1 MTSSSPTP
9 SAPAAAPSE
18 RPAAVGP
25 DAGAAATPGS
35 SAPERPSSAAPPRPS
50 GDVGTASQAS
60 AAASGPAATP
70 AATPVAEPA
79 APADDWRRR
88 LARWWAEFSLQTK
101 LLAVATLVVSLLM
114 TGITFFALNGI
125 QQDARMSDTRYARDL
140 GLLLSANVTPLVAQ
154 GNDRELAAVAE
165 RFWRSSRS
173 LRYIV
178 FADADG
184 VIYLGIPM
192 GNGSTGG
199 PGEELLSRRLE
210 LPVEL
215 QRRPDNPLVRQHLTP
230 DGQVTDVFVPILVDD
245 RYLGVVAL
253 GINPNETLL
262 ASAALSREVTVA
274 VFISIWVLVILGSV
288 FNALTITRP
297 VKELLRGVRA
307 IAGGDFAA
315 RIALPV
321 GGELG
326 ELLQGFNTM
335 ASQLEAYKA
344 ANIEELRA
352 EQGKQQSLIATM
364 ADGAVLLD
372 EEGRLVL
379 ANPTARRLFRWEG
392 RKLEGSDLEEELPDR
407 LAMEL
412 HGPLSSLVASDR
424 DSADVRVSLGE
435 PARTLRIVLQS
446 VRDASGESLKGI
458 AMTIQDLTREVEL
471 NAAQSRFISNVSHEL
486 RTPLFNIKSYVET
499 LHDLGDQLSEE
510 ETREFLGIA
519 NAETDRLTRLVND
532 VLDLSRLESDRVW
545 QLEPLEVV
553 PAIEQTLRTYRL
565 NAEDRGVALVL
576 EADPALPRVLGNW
589 DLLLQ
594 VFDNLVGNA
603 LKFTK
608 SGGALMLRVYP
619 WPDSCRLE
627 PGTAPGDSPTCAL
640 TSPLPRLRIE
650 IADTGC
656 GISAADQE
664 RIFERFFRVENAVHT
679 EAGTGLG
686 LSIVRG
692 ILEKHG
698 TRVKMA
704 SEPGVGTTFWF
715 DLPLEQ
721 SDADELKLQ
730 AERRSYD
737 RDGMKA

>member
-1 MTSSSPTP
+1 MSWR
-9 SAPAAAPSE
+9 AAL
-18 RPAAVGP
+18 G
-25 DAGAAATPGS
+25 
-35 SAPERPSSAAPPRPS
+35 
-50 GDVGTASQAS
+50 
-60 AAASGPAATP
+60 
-70 AATPVAEPA
+70 
-79 APADDWRRR
+79 
-88 LARWWAEFSLQTK
+88 RWWAEFSLQTK

-125 QQDARMSDTRYARDL
+125 QRDAQMSDTRYARDL
-140 GLLLSANVTPLVAQ
+140 GLLLSANVTPLVAE
-154 GNDRELAAVAE
+154 GNDRELAAVAD

-173 LRYIV
+173 LRYIF
-178 FADADG
+178 FADPEG
-184 VIYLGIPM
+184 VIYLGIPI
-192 GNGSTGG
+192 GASSGSS
-199 PGEELLSRRLE
+199 ELLLSRRLE
-210 LPVEL
+210 LPADL
-215 QRRPDNPLVRQHLTP
+215 QKRPDTPLIRQHLSP
-230 DGQVTDVFVPILVDD
+230 DGQVTDVFVPMVSDG
-245 RYLGVVAL
+245 RYLGVLAL

-262 ASAALSREVTVA
+262 ASAALTREVTVA
-274 VFISIWVLVILGSV
+274 VFISIWVLVILGAV

-297 VKELLRGVRA
+297 VKELLQGVRS
-307 IAGGDFAA
+307 IAGGKFET
-315 RIALPV
+315 RLALPV

-326 ELLQGFNTM
+326 ELLEGFNTM
-335 ASQLEAYKA
+335 ASQLEDYKA
-344 ANIEELRA
+344 ANIEELTA
-352 EQGKQQSLIATM
+352 AQVKQQSLIATM

-372 EEGRLVL
+372 AEGAIVL

-392 RKLEGSDLEEELPDR
+392 RNLEGNDLIAELPER

-412 HGPLSSLVASDR
+412 QSALESVTCRDR
-424 DSADVRVSLGE
+424 DTTDVRCSFGE

-499 LHDLGDQLSEE
+499 LHDLGDQLTEE
-510 ETREFLGIA
+510 EKREFLGIA

-532 VLDLSRLESDRVW
+532 VLDLSRLESERVW
-545 QLEPLEVV
+545 TLEPLELA

-565 NAEDRGVALVL
+565 NADEKGVTLAFD
-576 EADPALPRVLGNW
+576 ADPLLPRVLGNW

-603 LKFTK
+603 LKFTPK
-608 SGGALMLRVYP
+608 GGRLQLRAYP
-619 WPDSCRLE
+619 WPDLCQLA
-627 PGTAPGDSPTCAL
+627 PGTAPNSESPSCEL

-650 IADTGC
+650 IADSGC
-656 GISAADQE
+656 GISEADQE

-698 TRVKMA
+698 TQVRMA

-715 DLPLEQ
+715 DLPLED
-721 SDADELKLQ
+721 SDTDELQLL
-730 AERRSYD
+730 AERRRYD
-737 RDGMKA
+737 QAVPL

>member
-1 MTSSSPTP
+1 MTLS
-9 SAPAAAPSE
+9 
-18 RPAAVGP
+18 
-25 DAGAAATPGS
+25 DPGQARTGT
-35 SAPERPSSAAPPRPS
+35 APEDSLN
-50 GDVGTASQAS
+50 Q
-60 AAASGPAATP
+60 
-70 AATPVAEPA
+70 
-79 APADDWRRR
+79 WRAR
-88 LARWWAEFSLQTK
+88 LRRWWAEFSLQTK

-114 TGITFFALNGI
+114 TGITFLALNGI
-125 QQDARMSDTRYARDL
+125 QRDARMSDTRFARDL
-140 GLLLSANVTPLVAQ
+140 GLLLSANVTPLVAE
-154 GNDRELAAVAE
+154 GNDRELASVAE
-165 RFWRSSRS
+165 RFWQSSRS
-173 LRYIV
+173 LRYIF
-178 FADADG
+178 FADSDG

-192 GNGSTGG
+192 GGSTGM
-199 PGEELLSRRLE
+199 GERLLSRRLE
-210 LPVEL
+210 LPADI
-215 QRRPDNPLVRQHLTP
+215 QRRPDNPLIRQHLTP
-230 DGQVTDVFVPILVDD
+230 DGQVTDVFVPMVSDG

-262 ASAALSREVTVA
+262 ASAALTREVTVA

-288 FNALTITRP
+288 FNALTITQP
-297 VKELLRGVRA
+297 VKELLRGVRS
-307 IAGGDFAA
+307 IAGGNFET

-326 ELLQGFNTM
+326 ELLNGFNTM
-335 ASQLEAYKA
+335 ASQLEVYKA
-344 ANIEELRA
+344 ANIEELTA
-352 EQGKQQSLIATM
+352 AQVKQQSLIATM

-372 EEGRLVL
+372 AEGHIVL

-392 RKLEGSDLEEELPDR
+392 RNLEGSELAGELPDR

-412 HGPLSSLVASDR
+412 HDPLESLILNER
-424 DSADVRVSLGE
+424 DNTEVRCSFGD
-435 PARTLRIVLQS
+435 PSRTLRIVLQS

-486 RTPLFNIKSYVET
+486 RTPLCNIKSYVET
-499 LHDLGDQLSEE
+499 LHDMGDLLSPEE
-510 ETREFLGIA
+510 QKEFLSIA
-519 NAETDRLTRLVND
+519 NAETDRLSRLVTD

-545 QLEPLEVV
+545 QLEPMDLA

-565 NAEDRGVALVL
+565 NAEEKGVTLIFAG
-576 EADPALPRVLGNW
+576 DQHLPRVRGNW

-603 LKFTK
+603 LKFTRD
-608 SGGALMLRVYP
+608 GGQLLLRAYP
-619 WPDSCRLE
+619 WPDHCPLD
-627 PGTAPGDSPTCAL
+627 PGASPGDNPSCAL
-640 TSPLPRLRIE
+640 TSPLPRLRVE

-656 GISAADQE
+656 GISEADQA

-698 TRVKMA
+698 SQARMA

-715 DLPLEQ
+715 DLPLE
-721 SDADELKLQ
+721 DADGDELQVQVERSSSMADMDK
-730 AERRSYD
+730 ERRT
-737 RDGMKA
+737 ALA

>member
-1 MTSSSPTP
+1 MSSSAP
-9 SAPAAAPSE
+9 SAPGS
-18 RPAAVGP
+18 RPAAEP
-25 DAGAAATPGS
+25 ATPS
-35 SAPERPSSAAPPRPS
+35 
-50 GDVGTASQAS
+50 
-60 AAASGPAATP
+60 
-70 AATPVAEPA
+70 
-79 APADDWRRR
+79 WRRA
-88 LARWWAEFSLQTK
+88 LAHWWAEFSLQTK

-125 QQDARMSDTRYARDL
+125 QRDARMSDTRYARDL
-140 GLLLSANVTPLVAQ
+140 GLLLSANVTPLVDS
-154 GNDRELAAVAE
+154 GNDQELAAVAE
-165 RFWRSSRS
+165 RFWRTSRS

-178 FADADG
+178 FADAEG
-184 VIYLGIPM
+184 LIYLGIPM
-192 GNGSTGG
+192 GNGTSPPGG
-199 PGEELLSRRLE
+199 DQLLSRRLE
-210 LPVEL
+210 LPPDL
-215 QRRPDNPLVRQHLTP
+215 QRRPDNPLIRQHLTP
-230 DGQVTDVFVPILVDD
+230 DGQVTDVFVPIVRDE

-262 ASAALSREVTVA
+262 ASAALTREVTVA

-297 VKELLRGVRA
+297 VKELLRGVRS
-307 IAGGDFAA
+307 IAGGNFET

-326 ELLQGFNTM
+326 ELLEGFNTM
-335 ASQLEAYKA
+335 ASQLEVYKA
-344 ANIEELRA
+344 ANIEELTA
-352 EQGKQQSLIATM
+352 AQVKQQSLIATM

-372 EEGRLVL
+372 AEGGIVL

-392 RKLEGSDLEEELPDR
+392 RNLEGSELIDELPDR

-412 HGPLSSLVASDR
+412 HGLLDSLISNEK
-424 DSADVRVSLGE
+424 DSADVRCSFGE

-446 VRDASGESLKGI
+446 VRDASGETLKGI

-471 NAAQSRFISNVSHEL
+471 NAAQGRFISNVSHEL

-499 LHDLGDQLSEE
+499 LHDLGDQLSKEE
-510 ETREFLGIA
+510 QQEFLAIA

-532 VLDLSRLESDRVW
+532 VLDLSRLESERVW
-545 QLEPLEVV
+545 QLEPVEVG

-565 NAEDRGVALVL
+565 NAEDKGVSLGFV
-576 EADPALPRVLGNW
+576 ADAQLPRVLGNW

-603 LKFTK
+603 LKFTPK
-608 SGGALMLRVYP
+608 GGSLMLRAYP
-619 WPDSCRLE
+619 WPDICLLD
-627 PGTAPGDSPTCAL
+627 PGTSPGENPTCVI

-650 IADTGC
+650 IADSGC
-656 GISAADQE
+656 GISEADQE
-664 RIFERFFRVENAVHT
+664 RIFERFYRVENAVHT

-698 TRVKMA
+698 TQVRMA
-704 SEPGVGTTFWF
+704 SQPDVGTTFWF
-715 DLPLEQ
+715 DLPLEH
-721 SDADELKLQ
+721 SDTDELVLQ
-730 AERRSYD
+730 AERRSYERQ
-737 RDGMKA
+737 RDLAPAAA

>member
-1 MTSSSPTP
+1 MADSGGTH
-9 SAPAAAPSE
+9 SAT
-18 RPAAVGP
+18 
-25 DAGAAATPGS
+25 GAAQPGDS
-35 SAPERPSSAAPPRPS
+35 SAPSLSWP
-50 GDVGTASQAS
+50 AS
-60 AAASGPAATP
+60 ATAAAAARSRPAWLEA
-70 AATPVAEPA
+70 
-79 APADDWRRR
+79 

-114 TGITFFALNGI
+114 TGITFFSLNSI
-125 QQDARMSDTRYARDL
+125 QQDARISDTRYARDL
-140 GLLLSANVTPLVAQ
+140 GLLLTANVTPLVAQ
-154 GNDRELAAVAE
+154 GDDRELAAVAE
-165 RFWRSSRS
+165 RFWQSSRS

-192 GNGSTGG
+192 GNG
-199 PGEELLSRRLE
+199 GEGTPAAGEQLLSRRLE
-210 LPVEL
+210 LPPDL
-215 QRRPDNPLVRQHLTP
+215 PRRPDNPLIRQHLTP
-230 DGQVTDVFVPILVDD
+230 DGQVTDVFVPMVSGD

-262 ASAALSREVTVA
+262 VSSALTREVTVA
-274 VFISIWVLVILGSV
+274 VFVSIWVLVILGSV
-288 FNALTITRP
+288 INALTIIRP
-297 VKELLRGVRA
+297 VKELLRGVRS
-307 IAGGDFAA
+307 IAGGNFET
-315 RIALPV
+315 RIAMPV

-335 ASQLEAYKA
+335 ASQLEVYKA

-352 EQGKQQSLIATM
+352 EQVKQQSLIATM

-372 EEGRLVL
+372 AEGRIVLV
-379 ANPTARRLFRWEG
+379 NPTARRLFRWEARNLVG
-392 RKLEGSDLEEELPDR
+392 NEVIGELPDR

-412 HGPLSSLVASDR
+412 AGALQNLISSEREST
-424 DSADVRVSLGE
+424 DVRCSFGE
-435 PARTLRIVLQS
+435 PPRTLRIVLQS
-446 VRDASGESLKGI
+446 VRDASGEVLKGI

-499 LHDLGDQLSEE
+499 LHDYNDQLSDEQKQ
-510 ETREFLGIA
+510 EFLGIA

-532 VLDLSRLESDRVW
+532 VLDLSRLESDRIW
-545 QLEPLEVV
+545 ELEPLEVG

-565 NAEDRGVALVL
+565 NAGDKGVDLGF
-576 EADPALPRVLGNW
+576 EADPQLPRVLGNW

-603 LKFTK
+603 LKFTPP
-608 SGGALMLRVYP
+608 GGALKLRAYP
-619 WPDSCRLE
+619 WPDQCVIDPDS
-627 PGTAPGDSPTCAL
+627 GPGDNPNCAL

-650 IADTGC
+650 IADSGC
-656 GISAADQE
+656 GIATADQE
-664 RIFERFFRVENAVHT
+664 RIFERFYRVENAVHT

-698 TRVKMA
+698 TRVSMA
-704 SEPGVGTTFWF
+704 SESGVGTTFWF
-715 DLPLEQ
+715 DLPLEH
-721 SDADELKLQ
+721 SDSDELALQ
-730 AERRSYD
+730 AERRGYD
-737 RDGMKA
+737 RAHEGELQSLRS